1 MAVEKVGAGNVERN
15 SAATTTMRILPLNY
29 QPRKRIMMQNVVKRR
44 PDFKRTNTVLADII
58 AIAKNVGRN

>member
-1 MAVEKVGAGNVERN
+1 MDVEKVGAGNAERN
-15 SAATTTMRILPLNY
+15 SAVTTMTRNLGLNY
-29 QPRKRIMMQNVVKRR
+29 RPPKIIMMQNVVKWR